1 MIDRRSSGI
10 ANLHTLLV
18 AGAGVVWWFVLAGL
32 TRPGVLPVGR
42 FATLWPHPIYPIC
55 VAGGIVISVRAV
67 RQAEGDFSDMGWT
80 EAMKLGFRQTVAAAC
95 AVFALVVAM
104 KDAGISRVFLAVYF
118 STALT
123 GLVFLNRFQPGWLV
137 RTLLSGDAQLPT
149 LILGEAQGFP
159 DIDRWLAVRRKFGLA
174 PVGLVSYRG
183 AVPQISGLAVNGEF
197 SDLKAAIVATG
208 ARQVLMLSLP
218 HNAEDAEHLA
228 RVCASCGCRLLIH
241 NNLALRL
248 EYPLRVFMQD
258 GYSFLGFQDEPLEDP
273 LNRLIKRAMDV
284 AFALLVVGFV
294 LPPLALLVWVV
305 QRWQSP
311 GPVFYV
317 QPRSGFAGR
326 AFRIFKFRTM
336 RAEGDVRPAAT
347 VSPTDR
353 IFPFGR
359 FLRRTSLDEL
369 PQFLNV
375 LLGEMS
381 VVGPRPHF
389 VVEDDRFSNVVNE
402 YRVRF
407 FVKPGITGLAQAHGL
422 RGEIHADELI
432 QRRIQLD
439 LLYIHNWSVWL
450 DVAIIAR
457 TTRQV
462 VAPPHA
468 AR

>member
-10 ANLHTLLV
+10 ANLHMLMV
-18 AGAGVVWWFVLAGL
+18 AGAGVLWWFVLAGI
-32 TRPGVLPVGR
+32 TRPGILPVSKY
-42 FATLWPHPIYPIC
+42 ATLWPHPIYAIC
-55 VAGGIVISVRAV
+55 IAGGIVFSIRSVRSTD
-67 RQAEGDFSDMGWT
+67 GDFLDMGWT

-123 GLVFLNRFQPGWLV
+123 GFVLLNRFQPGWLV
-137 RTLLSGDAQLPT
+137 RKLLSGDAQLPT
-149 LILGEAQGFP
+149 LILGESEGFP

-174 PVGLVSYRG
+174 PVGLISYRG

-218 HNAEDAEHLA
+218 HDAEDAEHLA

-241 NNLALRL
+241 NNLTLRL

-273 LNRLIKRAMDV
+273 LNRIVKRAIDV
-284 AFALLVVGFV
+284 TFSLLVVVFV
-294 LPPLALLVWVV
+294 LPPLALLVWGV

-336 RAEGDVRPAAT
+336 RIGRDVNPSAAG
-347 VSPTDR
+347 SPTER

-389 VVEDDRFSNVVNE
+389 VVEDDRFSHVVNE

-407 FVKPGITGLAQAHGL
+407 FVKPGITGLAQSHGL
-422 RGEIHADELI
+422 RGEIHTDELI
-432 QRRIQLD
+432 QQRIQLD
-439 LLYIHNWSVWL
+439 LLYIHNWSIWL
-450 DVAIIAR
+450 DAAIIAR

-462 VAPPHA
+462 FAPPPA